1 LQVFEYCDGGPLGH
15 LRPSC
20 WGAGFGLLALAG
32 CIQVGPDYTSP
43 EAPLAA
49 DWQKADDQRVATG
62 LADDA
67 AWWRTLN
74 DPVLSALIEMAPAQ
88 NPTVQIAGVRV
99 LQARAQLGAAIGELY
114 PQQQQATAEVRY
126 EKLSDRDS
134 SSALLQE
141 VQEDVGN
148 RGDLP
153 SLDDRS
159 FWITEFGIGAAW
171 ELDLWGKFRRSLE
184 SADADLLASIASYD
198 DALVSLT
205 AEVASAYVNIRTFEE
220 RLRVTRE
227 NAQSQADSLR
237 LTEVRFRDGETDETD
252 VEQARSEYAQT
263 RSKIPQ
269 YQTGIAQNQ
278 HALSVLLGMPPTS
291 LDDRLQPS
299 SGIPKAPAEVAIGIP
314 ADLLRRRPDIRSA
327 EQKAAAQSAL
337 IGVTQAQ
344 LYPAFSL
351 SGSFGFASSD
361 IDGASLSDAFKWSSR
376 TASFGPA
383 VSWNLFNYG
392 QITNQVRAQDASFQE
407 AILSYQNTVLQAQQ
421 EVEDALASFLGAQDS
436 AALLTEAVAAGE
448 RSVELALVQYR
459 EGATDYTTVLS
470 AQQNLLEQQDQ
481 LAVTQGD
488 IAQGMISL
496 YRALGGG
503 WQTHRGQDFVRDDI
517 KEVMAARTDWGRLLQ
532 DTTPAAVEQTTV
544 PLIPVPEF

>member
-1 LQVFEYCDGGPLGH
+1 MV
-15 LRPSC
+15 S
-20 WGAGFGLLALAG
+20 LALAG
-32 CIQVGPDYTSP
+32 CIQVGPDYTPP
-43 EAPLAA
+43 EPPLAPE
-49 DWQKADDQRVATG
+49 WGSDDPRIETG
-62 LADDA
+62 PPDDA

-74 DPVLSALIEMAPAQ
+74 DPVLSTLIEMAPAQ

-114 PQQQQATAEVRY
+114 PQQQQATGGVRY

-134 SSALLQE
+134 SSALLRE
-141 VQEDVGN
+141 VQQDVGN
-148 RGDLP
+148 RGNLP

-184 SADADLLASIASYD
+184 SADADLMAQVASYD

-205 AEVASAYVNIRTFEE
+205 AQIASTYVNIRTFEE
-220 RLRVTRE
+220 RLRLARE
-227 NAQSQADSLR
+227 NAQSQDASLR
-237 LTEVRFRDGETDETD
+237 LAEVRFRNGETSETD

-263 RSKIPQ
+263 RSKIPE

-278 HALSVLLGMPPTS
+278 HALSVLLGMPPAN
-291 LDDRLQPS
+291 LGDLLQPD

-327 EQKAAAQSAL
+327 EQQAAAQSAL
-337 IGVTQAQ
+337 IGVTKAQ

-436 AALLTEAVAAGE
+436 AAFLAEAVAAGE

-470 AQQNLLEQQDQ
+470 AQQNLFEQQDQ
-481 LAVTQGD
+481 LAVTQGNV
-488 IAQGMISL
+488 AQGLISL
-496 YRALGGG
+496 YRGLGGG
-503 WQTHRGQDFVRDDI
+503 WQTHRGEDFVRDDI
-517 KEVMAARTDWGRLLQ
+517 KEAMAGRTDWGSLLE
-532 DTTPAAVEQTTV
+532 DTTPAAALQTTV
-544 PLIPVPEF
+544 PLVPVPEF